1 MQVTAL
7 DIVTAN
13 QGLGELMGMALP
25 IALSFKLARLAKAVS
40 AEAKVIFEERN
51 KLIEKYGTKNDK
63 GVAEIAPNTPAM
75 EAFNADVAVLFSQ
88 EVTLD
93 IEPVELPA
101 TIELKPATLIAA
113 IPFVTFPA

>member
-1 MQVTAL
+1 
-7 DIVTAN
+7 
-13 QGLGELMGMALP
+13 MGMALP
-25 IALSFKLARLAKAVS
+25 IALSFKLARLAKAIT
-40 AEAKVIFEERN
+40 AEAKTIYEERN

-75 EAFNADVAVLFSQ
+75 EAFNADAAVLYAQ

-101 TIELKPATLIAA
+101 TIDVKPATLIAA

>member
-1 MQVTAL
+1 MKVTAL
-7 DIVTAN
+7 DIITAT

-25 IALSFKLARLAKAVS
+25 IALSFKLARLAKAIT
-40 AEAKVIFEERN
+40 AEAKTIYDERN

-75 EAFNADVAVLFSQ
+75 EAFNADVTILFSQ

-93 IEPVELPA
+93 LEPVALPA
-101 TIELKPATLIAA
+101 TIDVKPATLIAA